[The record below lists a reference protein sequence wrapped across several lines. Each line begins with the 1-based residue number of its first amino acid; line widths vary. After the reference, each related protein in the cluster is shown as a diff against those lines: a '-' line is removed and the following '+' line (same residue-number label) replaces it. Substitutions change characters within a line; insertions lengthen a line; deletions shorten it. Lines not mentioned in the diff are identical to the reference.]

1 MYYKGTFLISE
12 CKPISNKTLTTVNQT
27 NFYEKLINWN
37 AIQNYD
43 WIEFYRKNTLIDV
56 LIVLIILLFYI
67 IFNYYRQL
75 TKIDESKETSIKSF
89 QQNNDKL
96 DGR

>member
-1 MYYKGTFLISE
+1 MKENTTQNILI
-12 CKPISNKTLTTVNQT
+12 PILNQT

-67 IFNYYRQL
+67 IFNYYRQF

-96 DGR
+96 DHR